1 MNANLDP
8 LPGKFI
14 WDEEAISWYNTNIQ
28 NIQMKQKKLEDFLSD
43 G

>member
-14 WDEEAISWYNTNIQ
+14 WEEEAISRYNTNNQIIQ
-28 NIQMKQKKLEDFLSD
+28 VKQKLEDVLSD

>member
-14 WDEEAISWYNTNIQ
+14 WDEEAISRYNTNIQ
-28 NIQMKQKKLEDFLSD
+28 IIQVKQKLEDFLSD